1 MCLQLLYVKHE
12 LHSSASPN
20 APLFNP
26 QFIRKIFSPK
36 PRRQASSFFFLI
48 SHVSICRIKS
58 VERDFSLSRNVVKL
72 VCSTFPQFFAAAYL
86 LTFPVLRWEH
96 CQKEVVWQLVSEST
110 SHFAIR
116 GFFSVMPIRT
126 LTIVRHQGRNPFLN
140 LAKEPGGCC
149 RYRNSEL

>member
-1 MCLQLLYVKHE
+1 MNCTQVPAQMPPSLIHSLYAKYFLQNLDVRLV
-12 LHSSASPN
+12 L
-20 APLFNP
+20 
-26 QFIRKIFSPK
+26 
-36 PRRQASSFFFLI
+36 FFFLI